1 MSNPIGDPADYY
13 FARQRKNELRHGAT
27 TGTALP
33 EITIDQSQLDNQ
45 RRRQRHASSS
55 EYPVSPESPESRRPN
70 ILPSQNTLLRKSFQ
84 SNKSNN
90 NNYNNMTQ
98 SAPSTS
104 LQSTFDARTQW
115 NKVLDKLST
124 PGSAEGSNNNNNNNK
139 RQSAAIRYHH
149 HHHHH
154 HHHNPLDTSK
164 LAGTSSY
171 KRRTE
176 DDSSSNNSE
185 VYEMQP
191 SGRKSFNTTTTID
204 HEGGQE
210 DDVLP
215 SPDDIERSREPSI
228 AEEGKPNYF
237 EHPFRRDTITKQKQR
252 RQEEGEEQEEEEEG
266 RGEFDDYD
274 DHYHYHGKLQVPQ
287 RPEEEQETITS
298 PTEPEEA
305 HIGIGPRR
313 AARMHWGKTLDK
325 IRLISNIHSLPS
337 HPREADDIAPTNS
350 LAPYFPPAF
359 EAPFIALSTDED
371 GRKLVNDGLCNIGWG
386 EIEEERNL

>member
-1 MSNPIGDPADYY
+1 
-13 FARQRKNELRHGAT
+13 
-27 TGTALP
+27 
-33 EITIDQSQLDNQ
+33 
-45 RRRQRHASSS
+45 
-55 EYPVSPESPESRRPN
+55 
-70 ILPSQNTLLRKSFQ
+70 
-84 SNKSNN
+84 
-90 NNYNNMTQ
+90 MTQ

-115 NKVLDKLST
+115 NKVLDKLSA
-124 PGSAEGSNNNNNNNK
+124 PGSAEGSNNNNTINNK

-149 HHHHH
+149 HNHNHNHHY
-154 HHHNPLDTSK
+154 HNPLDTSK

-176 DDSSSNNSE
+176 EDSSSNNSE
-185 VYEMQP
+185 MYEMQP
-191 SGRKSFNTTTTID
+191 PGRKSFNTTTTID
-204 HEGGQE
+204 HEAGQE

-237 EHPFRRDTITKQKQR
+237 EHPFRQDTLKKQKQR
-252 RQEEGEEQEEEEEG
+252 RQEEEELEQEG
-266 RGEFDDYD
+266 RGGFDGYD
-274 DHYHYHGKLQVPQ
+274 DHHYHGKLQGPQ
-287 RPEEEQETITS
+287 RPEEEQGTI
-298 PTEPEEA
+298 TEPEEA

-337 HPREADDIAPTNS
+337 HPREPDDIAPTNS

-371 GRKLVNDGLCNIGWG
+371 GRKLVNDGLCNIGWK
-386 EIEEERNL
+386 EREREEKRNL

>member
-115 NKVLDKLST
+115 NKVLDKLSA
-124 PGSAEGSNNNNNNNK
+124 PGSAEGSNNNNTINNK

-237 EHPFRRDTITKQKQR
+237 EHPFRQDTLKKQKQR
-252 RQEEGEEQEEEEEG
+252 RQEEEELEQEG
-266 RGEFDDYD
+266 RGGFDGYD
-274 DHYHYHGKLQVPQ
+274 DHHYHGKLQVPQ

-371 GRKLVNDGLCNIGWG
+371 GRKLVNDGLCNIGWK
-386 EIEEERNL
+386 EREREEKRNL